1 MKYTDGSLRN
11 VHGDLWQARFSYK
24 EEKRGGQTV
33 WKQVSRNFH
42 AQTQKEAQ
50 QEKDRIRTELERAAL
65 LEEIMPPAAADAP
78 KLSTFMTEQVD
89 EQYRSGLIAATT
101 HTKYKSEINLI
112 LKFIEDVPLNEI
124 TGDMV
129 RKMNQAM
136 LSSGYARETVARAHN
151 ALKRF
156 LYLAQEKGLISSMPI
171 TRSIKPPR
179 LIRSEPNALDDETR
193 RRLLGILDDMPD
205 DQLTL
210 AIRLG
215 LGAGLRN
222 EEALGL
228 RWEYVNLHDGII
240 QVRSCI
246 CKAGAKFIEKGS
258 KTASGRRDIP
268 IDPDLVR
275 RLRLR
280 AKSVFGT
287 QKNSKLQG
295 FYVLG
300 DAEGHYYDHHAL
312 SRAFRAF
319 AEKWDIYGTTGEL
332 ATFYSLRHTYTTML
346 LRAGV
351 DAKTV
356 ASLMGHSSVAMTLNV
371 YASTNPQARAA
382 AGSVV
387 ADLMAQR

>member
-11 VHGDLWQARFSYK
+11 IQGDLWQARFSYK
-24 EEKRGGQTV
+24 VETKDGRIA
-33 WKQVSRNFH
+33 WKQISRNIH
-42 AQTQKEAQ
+42 ARTQKEAQ

-65 LEEIMPPAAADAP
+65 LEELMPTVVAEAP
-78 KLSTFMTEQVD
+78 KLSTFMNEQAD
-89 EQYRSGLIAATT
+89 EMYKSGLIAATT

-129 RKMNQAM
+129 RKMGQQM

-151 ALKRF
+151 ALKRY
-156 LYLAQEKGLISSMPI
+156 LYLAEEKELIMSVPI
-171 TRSIKPPR
+171 TKSVRPPKLVR
-179 LIRSEPNALDDETR
+179 REPNALDDETR
-193 RRLLGILDDMPD
+193 KRLLRILDEMPND
-205 DQLTL
+205 RFTL

-228 RWEYVNLHDGII
+228 LWENVNLSDGIV

-246 CKAGAKFIEKGS
+246 VNAGAKFIEKGP
-258 KTASGRRDIP
+258 KTAAGRRDVP
-268 IDPDLVR
+268 IDPDLVK

-280 AKSVFGT
+280 AKNVFGT
-287 QKNSKLQG
+287 QKTSRLQG

-300 DAEGHYYDHHAL
+300 DKEGHYYRHHTL
-312 SRAFRAF
+312 NRDFRAF

-332 ATFYSLRHTYTTML
+332 ATFYSLRHTYATML

-371 YASTNPQARAA
+371 YASTDPQARAA
-382 AGSVV
+382 AGAVV
-387 ADLMAQR
+387 ANLMTQR